1 MKNAA
6 REQFG
11 RLPYISEVGE
21 AYYLDLLVW
30 RTNKKLL
37 KLPIF
42 QEFCKAL
49 LFWTVNPLEGYSQRI
64 PIFEEADD
72 EEEEEEEE
80 FNDQEDDDETI
91 MYGKQEGDW
100 FIPEEGLYSDSDS
113 N

>member
-11 RLPYISEVGE
+11 RLPYISGVGE

-37 KLPIF
+37 KLPMF

-49 LFWTVNPLEGYSQRI
+49 LFWTLNPLEGHSQCI
-64 PIFEEADD
+64 PIFEESDD
-72 EEEEEEEE
+72 EQEEE
-80 FNDQEDDDETI
+80 FNDQEDDDETP
-91 MYGKQEGDW
+91 MYG
-100 FIPEEGLYSDSDS
+100 
-113 N
+113 